1 MENATTT
8 ARTAIESS
16 MLSMQRNLKQLERLQ
31 KKFETATNQ
40 DERVTHLH
48 AFLSHIVTN
57 ITPTNL
63 RTMQLIQELASLQSE
78 SNNQKPP
85 GEINE

>member
-1 MENATTT
+1 MEKAITT
-8 ARTAIESS
+8 AKTAIESS
-16 MLSMQRNLKQLERLQ
+16 MLSMHRNLKQLERLQ
-31 KKFETATNQ
+31 KKFEAATTN
-40 DERVTHLH
+40 DEQVTHLH

-78 SNNQKPP
+78 ST
-85 GEINE
+85 NEKNT